1 MARRKGLWQ
10 IRALVIAR
18 ALGRLYPYLLVTVV
32 VVVAALLRTA
42 ADPWLGRTVPYLF
55 FYPAII
61 LVATLGGFRPG
72 VFATVSSAA
81 ITVVAFLEPI
91 GRFWVSESR
100 DVVGLIFFMIN
111 GVLISK
117 LSGIA
122 ATARISQ
129 DRLAAI
135 VQSSDDAIV
144 GKDLNGI
151 IQAWNPGAERLFL
164 YSAAEAI
171 GRSITIIIPPDRFHE
186 EDHVLSRIRAGLRIE
201 PFESVRRRK
210 DGVDID
216 VALTVSPIRNAAG
229 VVVGASKIARDISER
244 RRTERLREELA
255 ERERQARLAA
265 VAARDRLAFLA
276 DVSEKLTT
284 TLDYSQTLER
294 AVHLAIPRLGD
305 YCNVLIEDEHG
316 RMRHVAWAHVDKAKE
331 VSLRQLALHLVE
343 AAATSRFAYSAAV
356 MKSGKTMVKTH
367 ADFAGAP
374 DELDREEPGSGALWR
389 ELNPFAYI
397 AAPLLVRGRT
407 VGVLS
412 LGTTVDRSQRDYSE
426 TDIVMVEDFAR
437 RVSLAVENARLF
449 RQADELNRLK
459 DEFLATVSHELRTP
473 LSAVLGWSRML
484 SAGQLD
490 AGRSKQAI
498 DAIERNAQA
507 QARLVDDIL
516 DVARGIAGNVKLEM
530 QPVDLSAVAHA
541 GVEAI
546 APTAA
551 GRKMALEVGADQ
563 PVIVMGDPARLRQVV
578 WNLLSNAVKF
588 TPIGG
593 RVTVGVRADD
603 GDAVLEVSDTGMGIA
618 EAFLP
623 YVFDKFRQADASFTR
638 QHGGLGLGLAI
649 ARHLIELHGGSIEAR
664 SAGEGA
670 GATFVVRLPLSTRA
684 AEDSAR
690 APAASAAARGVAHE
704 IPDHDH

>member
-1 MARRKGLWQ
+1 LPSLRAFDRLPSYFVAIGLV
-10 IRALVIAR
+10 AVATTL
-18 ALGRLYPYLLVTVV
+18 RL
-32 VVVAALLRTA
+32 AG
-42 ADPWLGRTVPYLF
+42 DPWLGVSVPYLF
-55 FYPAII
+55 FYPAIMIAAI
-61 LVATLGGFRPG
+61 LGGVGPGVVATGLSAFTSVYLYLAPVRSMMVRETGEIVALVLFVLNGILMSRIGGIARR
-72 VFATVSSAA
+72 ATVR
-81 ITVVAFLEPI
+81 EH
-91 GRFWVSESR
+91 E
-100 DVVGLIFFMIN
+100 
-111 GVLISK
+111 
-117 LSGIA
+117 
-122 ATARISQ
+122 
-129 DRLAAI
+129 LAAI

-144 GKDLNGI
+144 GKELDGTI
-151 IQAWNPGAERLFL
+151 RTWNPGAERLFQ
-164 YSAAEAI
+164 YTAAEVV
-171 GRSITIIIPPDRFHE
+171 GQPITILIPPDRLSE
-186 EDHVLSRIRAGLRIE
+186 ETHVLTQIRAGHRVE
-201 PFESVRRRK
+201 PYETIRRRK
-210 DGVDID
+210 DGTEID
-216 VALTVSPIRNAAG
+216 VSLTVSPIRDAG
-229 VVVGASKIARDISER
+229 GTVIGASKIARDISER
-244 RRTERLREELA
+244 RRAERLRDELV
-255 ERERQARLAA
+255 ERERSARDEA
-265 VAARDRLAFLA
+265 VVARDRLAFLA
-276 DVSEKLTT
+276 DVGAVLTSS
-284 TLDYSQTLER
+284 LDYGETLNR

-305 YCNVLIEDEHG
+305 YCNVVITDDQG
-316 RMRHVAWAHVDKAKE
+316 RMRHVAWGHVVRAKE
-331 VSLRQLALHLVE
+331 AILRELALRLIE
-343 AAATSRFAYSAAV
+343 RPTAGGMTLAATVMTTGRTLVMPHDALVKAATDARPYDPEAV
-356 MKSGKTMVKTH
+356 
-367 ADFAGAP
+367 
-374 DELDREEPGSGALWR
+374 ALAVQLQPW
-389 ELNPFAYI
+389 AYI
-397 AAPLLVRGRT
+397 GVPLYVRGRA
-407 VGVLS
+407 VGVMS
-412 LGTTVDRSQRDYSE
+412 FGTSEQESRRDY
-426 TDIVMVEDFAR
+426 TDVDIVMVEEFAR

-449 RQADELNRLK
+449 RQAEELNRLK

-473 LSAVLGWSRML
+473 LGAVMGWARML
-484 SAGQLD
+484 ANGQLSPD
-490 AGRSKQAI
+490 RAKQAI

-551 GRKMALEVGADQ
+551 GRKIALEVGADQ